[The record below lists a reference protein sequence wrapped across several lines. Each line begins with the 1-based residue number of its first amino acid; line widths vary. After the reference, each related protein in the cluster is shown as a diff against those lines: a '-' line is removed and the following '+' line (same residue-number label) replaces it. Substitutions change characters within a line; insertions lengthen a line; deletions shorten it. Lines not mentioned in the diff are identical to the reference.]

1 MLQAPSRQP
10 NQLQGKE
17 PPLKSID
24 PPAVTDAA
32 REKEPP
38 YPPIGYA
45 WYVVGVLMSIYVLS
59 FIDRQIMSLIVEP
72 MKRDLEVSDTL
83 MGLLM
88 GTSFAIFYTLF
99 GMPLG
104 RLADSRS
111 RRGIIAVGVFLWSLM
126 TAWCGV
132 ARNYVQLFV
141 FRVGVGVGEAA
152 LSPAAYSLITDYFP
166 RNRLATAISVYGMG
180 IYLGSGLA
188 YLLGGYVVQFVFGAD
203 MVHVPLLGSVR
214 PWQTVFLV
222 VGIPGLL
229 FTLLLL
235 TVREPYR
242 RGLKARVAESAS
254 VPLRGVLSYIHSNKA
269 TFFCH
274 NMSFALLALAG
285 YGSISWIPAF
295 FIRTHGWEAADVGK
309 AYGVIIMVFGS
320 AGIVFGGYLADRL
333 AAGGYVDSKMR
344 TGMFAAV
351 ATIPLSLAYPLV
363 PDGRLAMAVLAP
375 LAFVLAMPFGAAP
388 AAMQEVMPPNM
399 RGQAGALYLFVV
411 NIIGIG
417 LGAPAVGILTDYVFR
432 DEAMV
437 RYSLCIVGTACG
449 IVAAILLALGLAP
462 FRRSMQHLEAW
473 ESNFH

>member
-1 MLQAPSRQP
+1 MDTRDLSAQANR
-10 NQLQGKE
+10 E
-17 PPLKSID
+17 PD
-24 PPAVTDAA
+24 Q
-32 REKEPP
+32 EPP

-45 WYVVGVLMSIYVLS
+45 WYVVGVLMVIYVLS

-83 MGLLM
+83 MGFLM

-111 RRGIIAVGVFLWSLM
+111 RRGIIAAGVFLWSLM
-126 TAWCGV
+126 TAFCGI
-132 ARNYVQLFV
+132 ARNYAQLFAY
-141 FRVGVGVGEAA
+141 RVGVGIGEAA

-188 YLLGGYVVQFVFGAD
+188 YLLGGYVIQFVYGAD
-203 MVHVPLLGSVR
+203 MIDVPILGAVR
-214 PWQTVFLV
+214 PWQTVFLI
-222 VGIPGLL
+222 VGIPGIFFSLL
-229 FTLLLL
+229 ML
-235 TVREPYR
+235 TVREPFR
-242 RGLKARVAESAS
+242 RGLKARAGGSSS
-254 VPLRGVLSYIHSNKA
+254 VPLKAVLDYIHANKA

-274 NMSFALLALAG
+274 NMSFALLAMAG

-309 AYGVIIMVFGS
+309 TYGAIMMVFGS
-320 AGIVFGGYLADRL
+320 TGIVFGGYLADRL
-333 AAGGYVDSKMR
+333 AAKGHIDSKMR
-344 TGMFAAV
+344 AGVVAAL

-363 PDGRLAMAVLAP
+363 PDGRLAMALLAP
-375 LAFVLAMPFGAAP
+375 LAFAVAMPFGAAP
-388 AAMQEVMPPNM
+388 AAMQEVMPANM

-411 NIIGIG
+411 NLIGIG
-417 LGAPAVGILTDYVFR
+417 LGAPTVGALTDFVFK
-432 DEAMV
+432 DETMV

-449 IVAAILLALGLAP
+449 IVAAGLLILGLAP
-462 FRRSMQHLEAW
+462 FRRSMQHLEEWHTNNA
-473 ESNFH
+473 